1 MNLKQTFL
9 ALITL
14 AIGLIASPL
23 LAEED
28 LAKQSQNPVGNL
40 ISVPIEFWHYEAKD
54 GDASANALVAKPVF
68 PVTIGKVNLIN
79 RFIIPYVGLDA
90 NFSADLPNI
99 GPVSAAVNTS
109 GLGDIQYQGFL
120 SPANPGKIIWGVGPV
135 FQFPTNSN
143 KQLGSNKLSAGVAA
157 VVLSMPGKWVLGVLT
172 QNIWSVAGD
181 SQADDIND
189 FLFQYFINY
198 NMSNGWY
205 LTTSP
210 TLTANWEKSSSERW
224 TVPWGGGVGRL
235 VKFGK
240 QPVDFKL
247 QGYTYSEGSI
257 DKSAMFSVKF
267 LFPK

>member
-1 MNLKQTFL
+1 MNLKQTS
-9 ALITL
+9 L
-14 AIGLIASPL
+14 AITSLVLGLTTTAL
-23 LAEED
+23 LAEES
-28 LAKQSQNPVGNL
+28 LAKQSQNPVSSL
-40 ISVPIEFWHYEAKD
+40 ISVPIEFWHYEAK
-54 GDASANALVAKPVF
+54 GADASANALVAKPVF

-79 RFIIPYVGLDA
+79 RFIIPYIALDA
-90 NFSADLPNI
+90 NFSADFPYT
-99 GPVSAAVNTS
+99 GPLSTNVKAS
-109 GLGDIQYQGFL
+109 GLGDIQYQGFIT
-120 SPANPGKIIWGVGPV
+120 PASASNVTWGVGPV
-135 FQFPTNSN
+135 LQFPTHSN
-143 KQLGSNKLSAGVAA
+143 DRLGSNKFSVGIAT
-157 VVLSMPGKWVLGVLT
+157 VVLTMPGKWVLGVLA

-181 SQADDIND
+181 SQADDVND

-198 NMSNGWY
+198 NLSNGWY

-257 DKSAMFSVKF
+257 DNSAMFSVKF

>member
-1 MNLKQTFL
+1 M
-9 ALITL
+9 TL
-14 AIGLIASPL
+14 RQAISTLTLLLFGLSTTLWAD
-23 LAEED
+23 EN
-28 LAKQSQNPVGNL
+28 LAKQSQNPVSSL
-40 ISVPIEFWHYEAKD
+40 ISVPFEFWHYEAKD
-54 GDASANALVAKPVF
+54 SDASANALVAKPVY
-68 PVTIGKVNLIN
+68 PVKIGKLNLIN

-90 NFSADLPNI
+90 NFTADIPDF
-99 GPVSAAVNTS
+99 GPVSTSVSGS

-120 SPANPGKIIWGVGPV
+120 SPANPGKVIWGVGPV
-135 FQFPTNSN
+135 FQFPTHSN
-143 KQLGSNKLSAGVAA
+143 NQLGSNKLSAGVAA
-157 VVLSMPGKWVLGVLT
+157 IVLSMPGKWVLGVLA

-198 NMSNGWY
+198 NLSNGWY

-247 QGYTYSEGSI
+247 QAYTYSKGSI
-257 DKSAMFSVKF
+257 DHSTMFSVKF